1 MKEAYTQLY
10 KVLESIVQMNDELK
24 EETEKNF
31 VFKKFPKGQTLL
43 TQGNCSSKMY
53 FIINGLMRV
62 YTIHDDKEI
71 CRQFFF
77 ENSFASDYVSFISNG
92 TSNCYLQTLEDTEC
106 LVVQNTDLNRLYDM
120 YPPLLKIGK
129 VMAEHAFIFNTHRS
143 ESMIKDDALT
153 RYNKLI
159 NERPK
164 VIQRVPQF
172 MIASYLGL
180 TPEGLSRVRKKV
192 TLTDRS

>member
-10 KVLESIVQMNDELK
+10 KVLESIVQMNKELK

-31 VFKKFPKGQTLL
+31 VFKKFPKGHLLL
-43 TQGNCSSKMY
+43 TPGNSSNKMY

-62 YTIHDDKEI
+62 YTIVEDKEI

-77 ENSFASDYVSFISNG
+77 ENSFASDYVSFITNA

-106 LVVQNTDLNRLYDM
+106 LVVQNIDLNRLYDT

-143 ESMIKDDALT
+143 ESMVKDDALT

-164 VIQRVPQF
+164 VLQRVPQF

-180 TPEGLSRVRKKV
+180 TPEGLSRIRKKI